1 VPLPAYSLLFF
12 LVGIGILILHFDCD
26 YAYLCG
32 SGGLSTPWSPQVHVG
47 KYVRYTPKQVKMLE
61 RVYSECPKP
70 SWQAAAH
77 QGLPHPQQ
85 HQAQAD

>member
-1 VPLPAYSLLFF
+1 MVTA
-12 LVGIGILILHFDCD
+12 GAHG
-26 YAYLCG
+26 
-32 SGGLSTPWSPQVHVG
+32 Q
-47 KYVRYTPKQVKMLE
+47 YTPKQVKMLE